1 CGALFEGDRVE
12 SIDDIC
18 VENIKLQEAMYRLK
32 NNDSSLKHILCFI
45 LIECLKSMRSL
56 RSATPLSSTP
66 TAACRCEEVEVLLEP
81 YEYIGYGF
89 TLIAPIS
96 NQFSL
101 ELTSFPLIDQV
112 DPRGPAFK

>member
-1 CGALFEGDRVE
+1 
-12 SIDDIC
+12 
-18 VENIKLQEAMYRLK
+18 
-32 NNDSSLKHILCFI
+32 
-45 LIECLKSMRSL
+45 MRSL